1 MDPLST
7 TLLTTALKKPIEE
20 LVSAA
25 TGKFK
30 QFAKIWNVAGVID
43 SVRQSIDDLASVRT
57 MFSGEPVAL
66 SSFYYPSK
74 IHVGG
79 SGRAPGRVDNL
90 DDLSGREN
98 ILVTGTLGQGK
109 SMFMRYLCVEEATR
123 GARLPVFIELRGVD
137 GKCNVGCLL
146 TKALQ
151 TIGFSDLDEV
161 GFDFIFSSG
170 RMVIFA
176 DGFDELKREFALGVQ
191 QEIATAMAKYEKT
204 QWIISSRPGSLSGH
218 LETIPKLK
226 KYRLAQLTE
235 EDFVPFMQRL
245 GVDDTLRTK
254 LLSAVKSS
262 SAEVKGVL
270 TTPLML
276 TLLVET
282 FGRSAAVPTNLH
294 DFYVALFNVLAY
306 RHDDQKLLFKRERA
320 TSLSNTELQDVFE
333 AFSFLSKEVGVSL
346 SDEQFS
352 RIAKDTARVV
362 KKEFGP
368 EGLKNDLTDAVC
380 LMMRDGIK
388 TAFIHKSIQEFF
400 AAFFVK
406 HNNDEGMA
414 KKIYQTIRGGKLSL
428 WSEELKFLEKIDEF
442 RYQEYF
448 RIPAIDELFFEI
460 KYNPCKKIGV
470 SKKSIREFFIKL
482 NAHYLTFSRSG
493 KSFGYVLLAGDSP
506 VLSSAVLDL
515 LAAISPIG
523 TAILLP
529 NAEMPEYQ
537 RFPNGEMKTFAQFCR
552 SNPGLEDGLV
562 SRIRECLAR
571 LDRERTRQRRLV
583 AEHKTDLSR
592 IILGEL

>member
-7 TLLTTALKKPIEE
+7 TLLTTALKKPIED
-20 LVSAA
+20 LVSTA

-30 QFAKIWNVAGVID
+30 QFAKIWNVAGVTD
-43 SVRQSIDDLASVRT
+43 SVRRSIDDLESVRT
-57 MFSGEPVAL
+57 MFSGEPVLL

-79 SGRAPGRVDNL
+79 SGKAPTKVDNL
-90 DDLSGREN
+90 DDLSGSAN

-109 SMFMRYLCVEEATR
+109 SMFMRYLCVEEAKR

-137 GKCNVGCLL
+137 SKCNVACLL
-146 TKALQ
+146 IKALQ
-151 TIGFSDLDEV
+151 TIGFSDLDKV
-161 GFDFIFSSG
+161 GLDFIFSSG
-170 RMVIFA
+170 RLVIFA

-191 QEIATAMAKYEKT
+191 QEIAAAMAKHAKT

-218 LETIPKLK
+218 LETIPNLK
-226 KYRLAQLTE
+226 QYRLAQLTE

-245 GVDDTLRTK
+245 GVDDPLRAK
-254 LLSAVKSS
+254 LLNAVRSS

-346 SDEQFS
+346 NDEQFS
-352 RIAKDTARVV
+352 RIARNTARVV

-368 EGLKNDLTDAVC
+368 EGLKNDLTDSVC

-414 KKIYQTIRGGKLSL
+414 KKIYQTIRGSKLMI

-448 RIPAIDELFFEI
+448 RIPAIDELFSEI
-460 KYNPCKKIGV
+460 KYDPSKKIGV
-470 SKKSIREFFIKL
+470 SKRSIREFFAKL
-482 NAHYLTFSRSG
+482 NAKYLTLSG
-493 KSFGYVLLAGDSP
+493 SGRSFGYFLFTGDSP

-515 LAAISPIG
+515 LATISPIG
-523 TAILLP
+523 RAILLP
-529 NAEMPEYQ
+529 NAEMPDYQ
-537 RFPNGEMKTFAQFCR
+537 SFPGGEMKTFAQFCR
-552 SNPGLEDGLV
+552 SNPSLEDGLV

-571 LDRERTRQRRLV
+571 LDRERTRQRKLV
-583 AEHKTDLSR
+583 ADHKTDLSR